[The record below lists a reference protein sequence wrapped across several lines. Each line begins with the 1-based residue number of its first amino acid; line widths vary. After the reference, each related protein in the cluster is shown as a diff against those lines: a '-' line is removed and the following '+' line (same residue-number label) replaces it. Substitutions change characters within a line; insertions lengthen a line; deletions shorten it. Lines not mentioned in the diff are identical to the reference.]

1 VPVKSYVAL
10 LRAVNVSGQNK
21 VAMAELRAH
30 LSRAGYQDVTTYV
43 QSGNVV
49 LQAAP
54 TPEPKLV
61 GALEREIRR
70 GFGLTI
76 TVLVRTKEQLRE
88 IRSANPF
95 VKRGAD
101 TGSLYVTFLATKPTA
116 AQVKE
121 LATKT
126 VGPDEAI
133 VRGREIFLC
142 CPNGYGRT
150 KLNNAFFERQL
161 GVKTTTRNWKT
172 VTKLLE
178 LTSR

>member
-1 VPVKSYVAL
+1 VRVKSYVAL

-21 VAMAELRAH
+21 VAMAELRTH

-49 LQAAP
+49 LKGAP

-116 AQVKE
+116 AQVKA

-142 CPNGYGRT
+142 CPDGYGRT

-161 GVKTTTRNWKT
+161 GVKATTRNWKT

-178 LTSR
+178 LAGP

>member
-1 VPVKSYVAL
+1 VKSYVAL

-21 VAMAELRAH
+21 VPMAELRAH
-30 LSRAGYQDVTTYV
+30 LTSAGYQDVTTYV

-49 LQAAP
+49 LNAAA

-70 GFGLTI
+70 SFGLTV
-76 TVLVRTKEQLRE
+76 TVLVRTKDQLYE
-88 IRSANPF
+88 VRSANPF
-95 VKRGAD
+95 LKRGTAP
-101 TGSLYVTFLATKPTA
+101 GSLYVTFLATKPTA

-126 VGPDEAI
+126 VGSDKAI
-133 VRGREIFLC
+133 VAGREIFLY
-142 CPNGYGRT
+142 CPDGYGRT

-161 GVKTTTRNWKT
+161 GLKATTRNWKT